1 MCIRDSSSTAAIGVC
16 ILANELAGKPFNK
29 VQLVSLASRIE
40 QELGVSITG
49 TQEQSN
55 VVFGG
60 VADYVWFPWGVP
72 GKESTG
78 YGGSLRFELLKPDD
92 YHLLEDRIAIFHSGH
107 PRDSSNVN
115 TVWENALKTKK
126 GYKLHSKKM
135 NVAYRFRE
143 GLRLKKWGHVLESIE
158 EYRKIRENLCTGYIE
173 GSIDLWQ
180 RAKSCNCSVFPLGAG
195 GGGAVFLFSPD
206 KESMDNLR
214 DDLKDIYHEVPSKI
228 RSKGHEIQ
236 NI

>member
-1 MCIRDSSSTAAIGVC
+1 
-16 ILANELAGKPFNK
+16 
-29 VQLVSLASRIE
+29 
-40 QELGVSITG
+40 
-49 TQEQSN
+49 
-55 VVFGG
+55 
-60 VADYVWFPWGVP
+60 
-72 GKESTG
+72 
-78 YGGSLRFELLKPDD
+78 
-92 YHLLEDRIAIFHSGH
+92 
-107 PRDSSNVN
+107 
-115 TVWENALKTKK
+115 
-126 GYKLHSKKM
+126 M

-158 EYRKIRENLCTGYIE
+158 EYRKIRENLCTGYMD

-228 RSKGHEIQ
+228 RSKGHEIK